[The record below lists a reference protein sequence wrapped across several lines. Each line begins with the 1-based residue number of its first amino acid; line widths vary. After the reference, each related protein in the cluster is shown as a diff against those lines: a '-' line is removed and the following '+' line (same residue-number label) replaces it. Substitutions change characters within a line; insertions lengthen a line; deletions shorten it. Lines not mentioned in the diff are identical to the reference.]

1 MEDGKGKLRIRAFIN
16 DMQASVYGEN
26 ILNKSKYPTVLSSEA
41 HKDHPVTGWERNFT
55 NTS

>member
-41 HKDHPVTGWERNFT
+41 HKDHPVTGQEWNFT